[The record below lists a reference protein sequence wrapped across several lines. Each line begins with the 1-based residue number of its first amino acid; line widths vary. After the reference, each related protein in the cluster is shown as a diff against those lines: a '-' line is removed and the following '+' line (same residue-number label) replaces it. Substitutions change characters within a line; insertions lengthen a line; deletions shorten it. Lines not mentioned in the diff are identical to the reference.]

1 MAIFSILEICYYYK
15 ASNSIKLYIL
25 QIFCITHL
33 ILNLMEKET
42 EVEAEKKKQNQ
53 NKINIAKINVNT
65 SFFYP
70 FFFCFILATQ
80 ETLTECISL
89 SRSTYK
95 CK

>member
-42 EVEAEKKKQNQ
+42 EIEAEKKKQNKYRK
-53 NKINIAKINVNT
+53 NKRKHKLFLAPYFA
-65 SFFYP
+65 SF
-70 FFFCFILATQ
+70 
-80 ETLTECISL
+80 
-89 SRSTYK
+89 
-95 CK
+95 